1 MERLADCA
9 VGSEPVSAGFPCFL
23 GICREFCRFR
33 APSRPYGSAITL
45 ITRDVF
51 RKFPTNRNREYFSG
65 NREFAGAP
73 AAKGPARNGDR
84 VKLLMDGHII
94 NSVRRARFSIHLP
107 VFAWHVA
114 SPSIRSQ
121 GRAVARTSAFRSSA
135 WVAPDRHD
143 ADHAGQYHLRPD
155 LPEELLRRISS
166 RRDWWIEP
174 TRSRPGRDFRRL
186 GRRGPGS
193 DRPRRHKTVLPQTR
207 PDPCFIESRGAR
219 VGDRAVSEEI
229 RSVQLLH
236 LPATQR
242 LMACGPRAQGAA
254 AAAAGPRW
262 LARRFPL
269 APAASGRAR
278 YRADASTGPAG
289 GDAYRA
295 GEDRNLLLHLGR
307 WVS

>member
-1 MERLADCA
+1 MFFVNSLQI
-9 VGSEPVSAGFPCFL
+9 GTGNIFP
-23 GICREFCRFR
+23 E
-33 APSRPYGSAITL
+33 T
-45 ITRDVF
+45 
-51 RKFPTNRNREYFSG
+51 G
-65 NREFAGAP
+65 NLQAP
-73 AAKGPARNGDR
+73 AGKGPAETVTG
-84 VKLLMDGHII
+84 LSCSWDGHII

-166 RRDWWIEP
+166 RRDWRIEP

-242 LMACGPRAQGAA
+242 LMACSPRAQGAA
-254 AAAAGPRW
+254 AAAAGPGGW
-262 LARRFPL
+262 
-269 APAASGRAR
+269 PADFSGACRVR
-278 YRADASTGPAG
+278 PCEVPSGCFDGTCWG
-289 GDAYRA
+289 
-295 GEDRNLLLHLGR
+295 
-307 WVS
+307 